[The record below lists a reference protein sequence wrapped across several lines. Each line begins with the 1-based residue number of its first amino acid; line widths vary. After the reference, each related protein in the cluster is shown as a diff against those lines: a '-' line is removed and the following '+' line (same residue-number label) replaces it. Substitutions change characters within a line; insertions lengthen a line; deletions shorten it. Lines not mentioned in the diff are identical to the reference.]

1 MSNREFYYRWEWQLQ
16 STPEQL
22 WPLIADTNRFDHDT
36 GFPEYDVPE
45 QSSTLGLSN
54 SRRRLRIRMYGVP
67 LDWVEEP
74 FEWIRPYR
82 FGVIRNYEPGPIP
95 LLQPLK
101 QLRVKA
107 ELAATETGGT
117 HLIYE
122 VWAVPRNFLGSLAVP
137 IQIGQIYARRFD
149 ETFREYDA
157 MMIGERSFFDVRA
170 NPVPLSS
177 GAQRRLDNLRNG
189 LTAETGRPELVDK
202 LIDLIAR
209 GDDLTLNQLRPY
221 VLANHWQAKRKDV
234 LELMLLA
241 TRRGLLDFQWDLLC
255 PMCRVAKESVSNL
268 EDVNKHVH
276 CDTCNIDY
284 TANFDQSVELTFRPN
299 PAIRPIPKAMSFCTS
314 GPEATP
320 HVAMQQLLP
329 SGGKRLVMPR
339 LEIGRYKMR
348 TNVLPGGQYFQVVP
362 DGGVEETAVCAHNDG
377 WPEGE
382 IAVSTMPML
391 ELENNT
397 DEEQLFALERT
408 AWSDHAVTAAEVTT
422 LQKFRDL
429 FAQEAL
435 RPGDQIS
442 VGSLTILFTDLI
454 DSTRMYRE
462 IGDAPAF
469 GLVMNHFDVLK
480 AAIDAEDGAI
490 VKTIGDAVM
499 AVFRRPVSAVKAVHA
514 AQAQLSQ
521 LSSIR
526 PLRLKAAIHFG
537 PSIAVTLNERLDYFG
552 STINIASR
560 LEKFSQGTDIVMSD
574 AVSMDPE
581 VQDFLEETAATV
593 KIDRIESE
601 LKGFD
606 DECFTMWRIEF
617 QDEQ

>member
-514 AQAQLSQ
+514 AQAQLAQ

-581 VQDFLEETAATV
+581 VQDF
-593 KIDRIESE
+593 
-601 LKGFD
+601 
-606 DECFTMWRIEF
+606 
-617 QDEQ
+617 

>member
-82 FGVIRNYEPGPIP
+82 FGVTRNYEPGPIP

-122 VWAVPRNFLGSLAVP
+122 VWAVPRNFLGSLAIP

-170 NPVPLSS
+170 NPVPLPS

-593 KIDRIESE
+593 KID
-601 LKGFD
+601 
-606 DECFTMWRIEF
+606 
-617 QDEQ
+617 

>member
-170 NPVPLSS
+170 NPVPLPS